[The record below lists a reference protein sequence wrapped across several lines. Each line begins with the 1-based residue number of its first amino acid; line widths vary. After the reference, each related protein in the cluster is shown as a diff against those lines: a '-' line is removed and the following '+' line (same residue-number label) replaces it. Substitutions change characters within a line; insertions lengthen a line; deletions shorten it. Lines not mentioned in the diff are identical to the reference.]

1 MLEVGKRNS
10 SSSSVED
17 GFLEEVE
24 FYLLFNKG
32 MLSSKWIDGDGVCGH
47 VICTNNILRA
57 DLDLSG
63 TILLR
68 WH

>member
-32 MLSSKWIDGDGVCGH
+32 MISSKWIDGDGWCV
-47 VICTNNILRA
+47 VMSFAQII
-57 DLDLSG
+57 S
-63 TILLR
+63 
-68 WH
+68 